1 MDCWRSPGCCGV
13 AVSLLFDQ
21 PADIATEANGDSWF
35 TPRAILAWFPPIA
48 LDPCACHL
56 AAVQAAERI
65 DVREGRN
72 GLVEDWNT
80 PAPGIVYVCPPF
92 SDTANWLLKC
102 RVEGRKRAVVALV
115 PATPGDGPWAD
126 HVWGRAAWVGFL
138 RGRVAFTAPDGHSET
153 KGRGHALVIW
163 GPRAEANAVRDH
175 IAGAS
180 RRHTQRPWWVP
191 GNWNL
196 TGE

>member
-13 AVSLLFDQ
+13 AVSLLFDD
-21 PADIATEANGDSWF
+21 PDIASLPGGDDWY
-35 TPRAILAWFPPIA
+35 TPPWLLAWLPPIA
-48 LDPCACHL
+48 LDPCASHL
-56 AAVQAAERI
+56 AAVQAAQRI
-65 DVREGRN
+65 DVRTGRN
-72 GLVEDWNT
+72 GLAESWDV
-80 PAPGIVYVCPPF
+80 PAPGIVFVNPPF
-92 SDTANWLLKC
+92 SDTARWLAKC
-102 RVEGRKRAVVALV
+102 RIEGRRRVVVALV
-115 PATPGDGPWAD
+115 PAIPGDGPWHD